1 MRTVLIGIMGIAA
14 ALVAGTAAS
23 AQSIESAYST
33 FETSKCPHVRG
44 RAPEDYGHWTCEGY
58 GGIAVW
64 IAGGDQRVYV
74 SFGPHAQNEPAAS
87 QTLSPFNSAGG
98 TIEWRIERG
107 RDGNARPF
115 ATILRWNTST
125 LDENANQI
133 RGQVLVITRLAPG
146 SVCHI
151 GYVDARENPNANEL
165 AREIADKYAR
175 SFRCAIDE
183 PISRGQVG

>member
-23 AQSIESAYST
+23 AQSIESAYT
-33 FETSKCPHVRG
+33 TLETSKCPHVPG

-74 SFGPHAQNEPAAS
+74 SFGPHAQNEPAAA
-87 QTLSPFNSAGG
+87 QTLSAFNSAERI
-98 TIEWRIERG
+98 IEWRI
-107 RDGNARPF
+107 DGNAHPF
-115 ATILRWNTST
+115 ATILRWNTSS

-146 SVCHI
+146 PVCHI
-151 GYVDARENPNANEL
+151 GYVDARANPNANEL
-165 AREIADKYAR
+165 ARDIADKYAR
-175 SFRCAIDE
+175 GFRCAIDE
-183 PISRGQVG
+183 PIRRGQVG